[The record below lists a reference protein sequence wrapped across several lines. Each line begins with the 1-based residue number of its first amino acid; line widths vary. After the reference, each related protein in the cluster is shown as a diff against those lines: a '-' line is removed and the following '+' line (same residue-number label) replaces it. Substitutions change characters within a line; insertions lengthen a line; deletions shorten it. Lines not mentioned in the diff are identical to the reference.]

1 MARVIK
7 TVTEDYTVLDG
18 DDGGI
23 IIGNSSSSI
32 AITMPS
38 AIGRATFSLT
48 VMNAN
53 SGTVTILGQNISQN
67 EEISITN
74 SNNTWTYAIGGGGAG
89 ETVNILDSELFI
101 TMGSLISGT
110 GTISVSGTTVTG
122 TGTLFLTEASVGDMI
137 GYVDEGLSPIG
148 VVSNIVSD
156 TELTLSSSASEYSG
170 EFWAINGGDD
180 SNPQGSEITGLPIL
194 GVATLT
200 KVKEIIDTYDIFTKN
215 AKVNIYMMPRTW
227 DINFTFMDYNL
238 PISVDGG
245 GASISGVVSF
255 SNCLDVFIDG
265 LSSAQFSFSSVNRV
279 YLERTEAT
287 DGIYVGYRFSSVLM
301 AEMYNCTLADN
312 SCPIGVGAEKSNIYI
327 DDVSGNATE
336 YGIKS
341 AYGSNIY
348 KISAPYPTGT
358 ISNELTE
365 TAGEIR

>member
-7 TVTEDYTVLDG
+7 TVTEAYTVLDG

-23 IIGNSSSSI
+23 IIGNSSSPIS
-32 AITMPS
+32 ITMPS
-38 AIGRATFSLT
+38 AIGRSTFSLT

-53 SGTVTILGQNISQN
+53 GGTVTVLGQSISQN
-67 EEISITN
+67 EEISIAN
-74 SNNTWTYAIGGGGAG
+74 SNNTWTYALGGGTALA
-89 ETVNILDSELFI
+89 VLDSELTI
-101 TMGSLISGT
+101 ALGSLIFGT

-137 GYVDEGLSPIG
+137 GYMIGEGEGLAPIG

-156 TELTLSSSASEYSG
+156 TELTLLYSASEYSG

-180 SNPQGSEITGLPIL
+180 SNPQGDPIEGFPVLGL
-194 GVATLT
+194 ATLT
-200 KVKEIIDTYDIFTKN
+200 KAKEIIDSYDIFTKN
-215 AKVNIYMMPRTW
+215 AKVTIFVIPRAW
-227 DINFTFMDYNL
+227 SIDFSFMDYNI
-238 PISVDGG
+238 PISISAA
-245 GASISGVVSF
+245 GATTTGSVSF
-255 SNCLDVFIDG
+255 SNCPDVFIDG

-287 DGIYVGYRFSSVLM
+287 DGIYFGYQFGSVLM
-301 AEMYNCTLADN
+301 AEMYNCTLVDN
-312 SCPIGVGAEKSNIYI
+312 SCPIGVSAEKSNIYI
-327 DDVSGNATE
+327 EDVSGNATE
-336 YGIKS
+336 YGMKS